1 MQEVEQQLQ
10 DIDHITKD
18 FDVVFGFQSQIISFI
33 KKSDIRLKGDFQEL
47 CQSLV
52 EDILFPPDEEQQ
64 IIDLEKQ
71 TFDQFRE
78 VLNDENIVYLQSMT
92 GFELQGSHMNEKLPG
107 SLKGFE
113 KEFECIDLSKL
124 NALHWIIC
132 SNREDLMNYVL
143 DTYFKAG
150 QKSVDFLSKES
161 GS

>member
-1 MQEVEQQLQ
+1 
-10 DIDHITKD
+10 
-18 FDVVFGFQSQIISFI
+18 
-33 KKSDIRLKGDFQEL
+33 
-47 CQSLV
+47 V

-92 GFELQGSHMNEKLPG
+92 GFELQGSHMNDKLPS

-113 KEFECIDLSKL
+113 KEFECMDLSKL